1 MMNTRNMTNTNLL
14 KSKMVAFGDGN
25 YIQCL
30 SGILECSRT
39 TASKKLNGELPF
51 SQTEI
56 VLLAKRYNLSGD
68 DIKNIFI
75 GVV

>member
-1 MMNTRNMTNTNLL
+1 MTNTNLL
-14 KSKMVAFGDGN
+14 KSKMIAAGDEN
-25 YIQCL
+25 FVQCL
-30 SGILECSRT
+30 SDVLGCSRT

-56 VLLAKRYNLSGD
+56 TKLAKRYSFSGD

-75 GVV
+75 GDD